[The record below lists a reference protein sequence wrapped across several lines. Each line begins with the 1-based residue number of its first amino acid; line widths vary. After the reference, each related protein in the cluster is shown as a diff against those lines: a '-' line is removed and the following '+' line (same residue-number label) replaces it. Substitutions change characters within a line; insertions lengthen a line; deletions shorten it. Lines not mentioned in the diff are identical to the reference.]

1 MAARFA
7 VKRWSLAALAAVTL
21 VNGTAAV
28 AATIPDKAE
37 AGSVRMAVDPW
48 LGYGP
53 WHIAQAQGFFKA
65 NGLSD
70 VQLVNFN
77 EDKDRAA
84 AIAGGQVDVASI
96 PTHTA
101 LLLAQS
107 GVKLKIILLLDF
119 SLSADAIASDKIG
132 SIAQIKGQSV
142 AYEEGSTSDIL
153 LNYALAQ
160 QGLTINDIKKVPMP
174 AAQAGAALIAGQV
187 PVSVTYEPYLTSA
200 MNQNKKIKLIYSA
213 GKDPGLVSDVL
224 VATDDALQKHPGQV
238 LALVKSWGQGLQYY
252 RANQQ
257 AGRAIIAKAV
267 GSSPADLASAFD
279 GVQFY
284 SIAENKAHLSGDFAT
299 KTLVDVDKA
308 AVAAKILTGPVPT
321 AGMIDD
327 TFVVKAVK

>member
-1 MAARFA
+1 
-7 VKRWSLAALAAVTL
+7 
-21 VNGTAAV
+21 
-28 AATIPDKAE
+28 
-37 AGSVRMAVDPW
+37 
-48 LGYGP
+48 
-53 WHIAQAQGFFKA
+53 
-65 NGLSD
+65 
-70 VQLVNFN
+70 
-77 EDKDRAA
+77 
-84 AIAGGQVDVASI
+84 
-96 PTHTA
+96 

-119 SLSADAIASDKIG
+119 SLSADAIASDQIS

-187 PVSVTYEPYLTSA
+187 PVSVTYEPYLSSA
-200 MNQNKKIKLIYSA
+200 MNQNKKIKLIYTA

-224 VATDDALQKHPGQV
+224 VATDDAIQKHPGQV

-267 GSSPADLASAFD
+267 GSSPTDLASAFD

-327 TFVVKAVK
+327 SFVVKAAK